1 MPCTQEE
8 GTQQRI
14 TARQLATVH
23 HEDDWDDC
31 EALHKDY
38 PESNEAIDATSKM
51 LSKQKHGRKHA
62 FLIQSKLENFKFE
75 AFEASTCAKIF
86 DHLRWRAREA
96 NAHGFQSK
104 NVIDAMKN
112 LLTTFATERTESKT
126 NLARCA

>member
-1 MPCTQEE
+1 M
-8 GTQQRI
+8 
-14 TARQLATVH
+14 H

-51 LSKQKHGRKHA
+51 LSKQNHGRKHA

-75 AFEASTCAKIF
+75 AFEAFTSVLSVSSAKMIF

-96 NAHGFQSK
+96 NAHGFQSE

-126 NLARCA
+126 N